1 MSYNQELLQREQNEI
16 ISIFNTPK
24 LLILL
29 NIFQCQDDTC
39 GCDLAGD
46 LGMSKNL
53 ISYHIRT
60 LKESGYLKE
69 ERRGR
74 NKIYKIP
81 TPKLAKVKQI
91 LEVLELI

>member
-1 MSYNQELLQREQNEI
+1 MSYRQELLGQEQNEI

-46 LGMSKNL
+46 LDMSKNL
-53 ISYHIRT
+53 ISYHVRI
-60 LKESGYLKE
+60 LKEFGYLQE
-69 ERRGR
+69 VRRGR

-81 TPKLAKVKQI
+81 QSKLPKVEQI
-91 LEVLELI
+91 LKVVELI